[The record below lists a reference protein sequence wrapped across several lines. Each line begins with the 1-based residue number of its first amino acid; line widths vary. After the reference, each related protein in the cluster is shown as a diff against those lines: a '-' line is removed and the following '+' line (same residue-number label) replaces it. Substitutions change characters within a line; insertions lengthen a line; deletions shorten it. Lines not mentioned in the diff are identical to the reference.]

1 MHAQLGDDNIKT
13 MYLPRSSR
21 WSMTRRRKRPN
32 LFSWTILGLV
42 LLFGYYLNQVYLPA
56 QPNPF
61 EATQTATRSPESLA
75 TEAEELFKDG
85 KLLQSID
92 AYKQAIKA
100 SPQNPALYITVARIQ
115 VWAGQYEDA
124 KANAENAMLLSPE
137 NSTAYAVH
145 AWALDF
151 LGGEENQAQ
160 AMDSIQRAIELD
172 DRNALAHAYYAEI
185 LIDTGLFENYD
196 LASEHSK
203 IAMNLDPNLLEA
215 HRARAYVLE
224 NVGADRYNYELAVQE
239 YKSAIEMNPNL
250 PILHMEL
257 GRNLRFLEVYDDA
270 IKEFTIANTL
280 NPTDPEPDLFISR
293 TYATIGDYA
302 KAIQY
307 AEQAVKDRATD
318 PNLRGNW
325 GVMLFRNFLYQPA
338 LEQLERAVKGGK
350 TEDGLPI
357 VGLSITDSGRAV
369 EYYYTY
375 GLALARTNQCGDAL
389 KISQQI
395 KTAVPLDED
404 ATFAADEMV
413 RICEE
418 NLANPPE
425 DTPTPAEGEQTAEPE
440 TETPTSEAI
449 EVTATP

>member
-1 MHAQLGDDNIKT
+1 
-13 MYLPRSSR
+13 
-21 WSMTRRRKRPN
+21 MTRRRKRPN
-32 LFSWTILGLV
+32 LFSWAILGLV

-61 EATQTATRSPESLA
+61 EATPTATRSPESLA

-85 KLLQSID
+85 KLLQSIE
-92 AYKQAIKA
+92 AYKEAIKA
-100 SPQNPALYITVARIQ
+100 SPQNPVLYIAVARIQ
-115 VWAGQYEDA
+115 VWAGQYEEA

-137 NSTAYAVH
+137 NSMAYAVH

-151 LGGEENQAQ
+151 LGGEENEAQ

-196 LASEHSK
+196 LAAEHSRV
-203 IAMNLDPNLLEA
+203 ALNLDPTLLEA
-215 HRARAYVLE
+215 HRARGYVLE
-224 NVGADRYNYELAVQE
+224 SIGGDPVNYEQAIQE
-239 YKSAIEMNPNL
+239 YKAAIEINPNI

-257 GRNLRFLEVYDDA
+257 GRNLRFIEVYDDA

-280 NPTDPEPDLFISR
+280 NPTDPDPDLFISR

-318 PNLRGNW
+318 PSLRGNW

-357 VGLSITDSGRAV
+357 VGLSITDGGRAV

-375 GLALARTNQCGDAL
+375 GLALARTNQCGEAL

-395 KTAVPLDED
+395 KTAVPTNED

-425 DTPTPAEGEQTAEPE
+425 DTSTPAEGEQTAQPE
-440 TETPTSEAI
+440 TETPTPEAI
-449 EVTATP
+449 EVTSTP

>member
-1 MHAQLGDDNIKT
+1 

-32 LFSWTILGLV
+32 MFGWTIFGLV
-42 LLFGYYLNQVYLPA
+42 VLFGYYFNQVYLPA

-61 EATQTATRSPESLA
+61 EATPTATRSPESLS
-75 TEAEELFKDG
+75 TEAENLFKDG
-85 KLLQSID
+85 KLLQSIE
-92 AYKQAIKA
+92 AYKRAIKA
-100 SPQNPALYITVARIQ
+100 SPQDPALYIALARIQ
-115 VWAGQYEDA
+115 VWSGQYEEA
-124 KANAENAMLLSPE
+124 KANAENAMLLNPE
-137 NSTAYAVH
+137 SSMAYAVH

-151 LGGEENQAQ
+151 LGGEANRAEAL
-160 AMDSIQRAIELD
+160 DSIQRAIELD

-185 LIDTGLFENYD
+185 LIDTGLFENYEK
-196 LASEHSK
+196 ASEHSK
-203 IAMNLDPNLLEA
+203 LAYNLDPNLLEA

-224 NVGADRYNYELAVQE
+224 NVGSDRYNYELAVQE
-239 YKSAIEMNPNL
+239 YRAAIELNPNL

-257 GRNLRFLEVYDDA
+257 GRNLRFLEVYDEA
-270 IKEFTIANTL
+270 IDEFTFADTL
-280 NPTDPEPDLFISR
+280 NPEDPEPDLFISR

-307 AEQAVKDRATD
+307 AEQAVKDRVTD
-318 PNLRGNW
+318 PNLRGNY

-338 LEQLERAVKGGK
+338 LEQLELAVKGGK
-350 TEDGLPI
+350 TEDGLP
-357 VGLSITDSGRAV
+357 VLGMSLTAGGRVV

-375 GLALARTNQCGDAL
+375 GLALARTNQCGEAL

-395 KTAVPLDED
+395 QAAVSTDEN
-404 ATFAADEMV
+404 AIFAAEEMI

-418 NLANPPE
+418 NLANP
-425 DTPTPAEGEQTAEPE
+425 TAETTATEIKVEEPTEVPTE
-440 TETPTSEAI
+440 TETPTPEVTE